1 MGIEGH
7 SGKLRP
13 GKSSGDKELHSVDG
27 FFIVDDAE
35 LVEKLEL
42 LGAGVGEDGKRKLP
56 LIEAAYFQEKGA
68 IDTGKS
74 VAELIS
80 GKEDEFA
87 VLKQLRDSGRIV
99 RIGEGESEFMRVYR
113 KGIRVGEDRT
123 EGIVKVLREG
133 EKPDLLSDVAV
144 AGKMRKEL
152 TYAFV
157 GGDGITFVKAYRAGF
172 E

>member
-1 MGIEGH
+1 MGLAGE
-7 SGKLRP
+7 
-13 GKSSGDKELHSVDG
+13 

-42 LGAGVGEDGKRKLP
+42 LGAGVREGERIKLP
-56 LIEAAYFQEKGA
+56 LVEAAYFQEKGA

-74 VAELIS
+74 LEELIS
-80 GKEDEFA
+80 GKEDLFA

-99 RIGEGESEFMRVYR
+99 RFGEGKSEFIRVYR

-123 EGIVKVLREG
+123 EGIIRVLKEN

-157 GGDGITFVKAYRAGF
+157 GEDGITFVKAYRAGF

>member
-1 MGIEGH
+1 MGLEG
-7 SGKLRP
+7 
-13 GKSSGDKELHSVDG
+13 G
-27 FFIVDDAE
+27 FFVVDDTE

-42 LGAGVGEDGKRKLP
+42 LGAGVKEGEKVKLP

-74 VAELIS
+74 IEELIE
-80 GKEDEFA
+80 GNEDLFT
-87 VLKQLRDSGRIV
+87 VLKHLRDSGRIV
-99 RIGEGESEFMRVYR
+99 RFGEGDSEFIRVYR

-123 EGIVKVLREG
+123 EGIIRVLKEG
-133 EKPDLLSDVAV
+133 ETPDLLADVAT

-157 GGDGITFVKAYRAGF
+157 GKDGITFVKAYRAGF
-172 E
+172 D

>member
-1 MGIEGH
+1 MAE
-7 SGKLRP
+7 
-13 GKSSGDKELHSVDG
+13 
-27 FFIVDDAE
+27 FFTVENAE

-42 LGAGVGEDGKRKLP
+42 LGAGVPDGEGRKLP
-56 LIEAAYFQEKGA
+56 LIEAAYFQEKGV

-74 VAELIS
+74 IGELVA
-80 GKEDEFA
+80 GKEKEFA
-87 VLKQLRDSGRIV
+87 VLKYLRDSGRIV
-99 RIGEGESEFMRVYR
+99 RIGEGDSEFMRVYR

-123 EGIVKVLREG
+123 EGIVRVFKEG
-133 EKPDLLSDVAV
+133 EKPDLLADVAV

-157 GGDGITFVKAYRAGF
+157 GEDGIVFVKAYRAGF

>member
-1 MGIEGH
+1 MM
-7 SGKLRP
+7 
-13 GKSSGDKELHSVDG
+13 D
-27 FFIVDDAE
+27 FFIVTDAE
-35 LVEKLEL
+35 LGEKLEL
-42 LGAGVGEDGKRKLP
+42 LGAGVEEDGKRKLP
-56 LIEAAYFQEKGA
+56 LIEAAYFQEKGV

-74 VAELIS
+74 IEELIE
-80 GKEDEFA
+80 GKENEFA
-87 VLKQLRDSGRIV
+87 VLKYLRDSGRIV
-99 RIGEGESEFMRVYR
+99 RIGEGDSEFMRVYR

-123 EGIVKVLREG
+123 DGIIRVLKEG
-133 EKPDLLSDVAV
+133 EKPDLLADIAV